1 MKALKNNILSLLV
14 LLLLLSSCEK
24 DEHALPAEVNF
35 EFELIS
41 YEYGEFYKT
50 SNKTSDKSQGNLE
63 INHGTLNIGSI
74 EFDGRREQGKDIYFE
89 SNFSEAVFANLSTGQ
104 CSKPVSFDIPQGVY
118 NFVEINLNLSDNNRF
133 PLILEGTLIR
143 GMPFEDDI
151 RIRFE
156 YPIPERIRIKAEPK
170 NNTGSIVIKK
180 DITST
185 FTIKVEAGAVFRFVN
200 MHMLMNAETF
210 TYEGEKAILINQ
222 EKNND
227 IFNLIASQIEKSFTA
242 VFK

>member
-1 MKALKNNILSLLV
+1 MKALKNNILFLLV
-14 LLLLLSSCEK
+14 LLLLLTSCEK
-24 DEHALPAEVNF
+24 DEHTLPAKVNF

-41 YEYGEFYKT
+41 YDYGEISKT
-50 SNKTSDKSQGNLE
+50 GTVSDKSQGNLE
-63 INHGTLNIGSI
+63 VNHGTLNIGSI

-104 CSKPVSFDIPQGVY
+104 CSKPISFDIPQGVY
-118 NFVEINLNLSDNNRF
+118 KFIEINLNLLDNNGA
-133 PLILEGTLIR
+133 PLMLEGTLRR

-151 RIRFE
+151 LIRFE
-156 YPIPERIRIKAEPK
+156 YPIAERIRIKAEPK

-180 DITST
+180 DVTST
-185 FTIKVEAGAVFRFVN
+185 FTIKVDAGVVFRFVN
-200 MHMLMNAETF
+200 MNMLMNAEIFTF
-210 TYEGEKAILINQ
+210 EEEKTIIINQ

-227 IFNLIASQIEKSFTA
+227 IFNLIASQVEKSFTA